1 MSKSGLSNKEFGV
14 VTSGLVNTN
23 QIAYSNKGSVT
34 QAGSLTSGVT
44 LNSPVGAIR
53 TVSTTL
59 GTAGNSMFT
68 CANSVVTA
76 SKYVMANI
84 IDYSGSTGVPSIIVD
99 NITKGSFAIN
109 VRNSHPIQSLNGSL
123 AIAFQIL

>member
-1 MSKSGLSNKEFGV
+1 MSKSGLSNKEYGV
-14 VTSGLVNTN
+14 LTAGLVNTS
-23 QIAYSNKGSVT
+23 QIAYSNKGAVT

-59 GTAGNSMFT
+59 GTSGSAMFT

-84 IDYSGSTGVPSIIVD
+84 IDYTGSNGTPSVIVD
-99 NITKGSFAIN
+99 NITKGSFAVS
-109 VRNSHPIQSLNGSL
+109 VRNSHPTAALNGSL
-123 AIAFQIL
+123 NIAFQIL

>member
-34 QAGSLTSGVT
+34 QANSLTSGVT
-44 LNSPVGAIR
+44 LNSPIGAIR
-53 TVSTTL
+53 TVSTSLATS
-59 GTAGNSMFT
+59 GSAMFT

-84 IDYSGSTGVPSIIVD
+84 IDYTGTFGTPSVIVD
-99 NITKGSFAIN
+99 NITKGSFAVR
-109 VRNSHPIQSLNGSL
+109 VRNSHLTAELNGSL